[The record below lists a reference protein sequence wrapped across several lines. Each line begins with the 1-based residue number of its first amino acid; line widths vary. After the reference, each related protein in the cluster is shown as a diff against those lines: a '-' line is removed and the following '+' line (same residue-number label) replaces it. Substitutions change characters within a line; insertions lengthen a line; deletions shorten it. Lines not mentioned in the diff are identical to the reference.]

1 MTKSWRIWRL
11 TWWPTW
17 WRRFLLK
24 TLLMWLWRLL
34 ILFGND
40 VRGGAG
46 RHGGWQRCW
55 WSGWDGFEMD
65 INLWKWMTWMKMHNC
80 GWIFLQFPVRWSKVE
95 LQPGRKPV
103 FHSKSTFWPQSCS
116 WVMFQSRFLPFWWR
130 CMFCICLL
138 CEHRTWLGI
147 LLCLHWTLGRG
158 SGTGVHLIHLLLVG
172 MGPSLTLCSHP
183 PNPPY
188 LAHFYLDLYYTD

>member
-1 MTKSWRIWRL
+1 
-11 TWWPTW
+11 
-17 WRRFLLK
+17 
-24 TLLMWLWRLL
+24 
-34 ILFGND
+34 
-40 VRGGAG
+40 
-46 RHGGWQRCW
+46 
-55 WSGWDGFEMD
+55 
-65 INLWKWMTWMKMHNC
+65 MHNC

-147 LLCLHWTLGRG
+147 LLCLHWSLGRG
-158 SGTGVHLIHLLLVG
+158 SGTGVHLIHLSLVG
-172 MGPSLTLCSHP
+172 MGLNLTLSCHP
-183 PNPPY
+183 PNPLC
-188 LAHFYLDLYYTD
+188 LAHFISAWPNNFKSNLLIWTLYGTEGLPMKNQLLLQGNSCVPTGIGN